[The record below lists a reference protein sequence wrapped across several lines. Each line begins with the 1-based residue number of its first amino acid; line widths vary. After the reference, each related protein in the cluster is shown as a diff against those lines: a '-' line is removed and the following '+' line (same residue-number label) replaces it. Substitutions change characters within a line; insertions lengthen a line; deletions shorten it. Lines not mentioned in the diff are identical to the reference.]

1 MKFEKNC
8 DVFKNYLNMR
18 KITNSKNQNSNNY
31 LNFLY
36 GFSFSIVG
44 EKKNSE
50 NIVIGDFENFQK
62 YKLV

>member
-62 YKLV
+62 YKLF